1 VGVGEGQGEQVQ
13 QEEPEDGVGWGH
25 WDVEHQLDIL
35 SIVQVVGPH
44 LQQIRRM
51 VNYGESSVGAD
62 ESWPSGWRHLRGPV
76 VGCLA
81 ADQGRCIG
89 DEPPGELGSAS
100 AGCSGA
106 VLMHDP
112 MLQNSTK
119 TTVRVYGKEDF
130 FESRFDLL
138 DTVELYHLNLEQ

>member
-1 VGVGEGQGEQVQ
+1 VGVGEGQ
-13 QEEPEDGVGWGH
+13 DGVGWGH

-51 VNYGESSVGAD
+51 VNKGESSD
-62 ESWPSGWRHLRGPV
+62 ESWPSGGRHPRGPV
-76 VGCLA
+76 VGCWA

-89 DEPPGELGSAS
+89 DEPPGELVSAC
-100 AGCSGA
+100 AGCNGA
-106 VLMHDP
+106 VLVHDP

-119 TTVRVYGKEDF
+119 TTVRVYGEEDF

-138 DTVELYHLNLEQ
+138 DTI